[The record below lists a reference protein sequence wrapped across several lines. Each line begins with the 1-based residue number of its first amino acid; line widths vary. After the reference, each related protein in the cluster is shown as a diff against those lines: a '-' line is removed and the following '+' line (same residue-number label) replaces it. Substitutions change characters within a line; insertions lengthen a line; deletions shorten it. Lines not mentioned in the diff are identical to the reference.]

1 MITWTCEGS
10 NQTQRMVMG
19 RQPTAVPAGSGRHA
33 RHETG
38 WGLMSAGGPTP
49 YPHIALYAP
58 APRLICSAP
67 GIPA

>member
-10 NQTQRMVMG
+10 SQTQRMVMG

-38 WGLMSAGGPTP
+38 WGLMSAGDRPHTP
-49 YPHIALYAP
+49 ILLYMLQC
-58 APRLICSAP
+58 RD
-67 GIPA
+67 